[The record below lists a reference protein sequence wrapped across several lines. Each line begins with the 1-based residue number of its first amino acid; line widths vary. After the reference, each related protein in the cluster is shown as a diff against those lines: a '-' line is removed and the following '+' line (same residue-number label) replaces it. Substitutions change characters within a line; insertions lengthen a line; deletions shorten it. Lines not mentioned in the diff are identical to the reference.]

1 MVQLKKAILQ
11 QRCCSGVSFT
21 IQKGKRIL
29 QVPDTGTRV
38 LDNAGPILRSSIVSF
53 RITPARS

>member
-21 IQKGKRIL
+21 IQKGKSIL
-29 QVPDTGTRV
+29 QVPDTTRV